1 MMPDQKDFVNS
12 VKFLKVDDN
21 NDRLLTGI
29 SSEIHDEMKIEA
41 LFDVESKGDLTTQF
55 KKDFQVGKIIGEGAY
70 ASVRIAVHRHLKKT
84 VAIKIY

>member
-41 LFDVESKGDLTTQF
+41 LFDVESKGDLTTQLERF
-55 KKDFQVGKIIGEGAY
+55 SGWQDYWRRGIRFCQNC
-70 ASVRIAVHRHLKKT
+70 SS
-84 VAIKIY
+84 